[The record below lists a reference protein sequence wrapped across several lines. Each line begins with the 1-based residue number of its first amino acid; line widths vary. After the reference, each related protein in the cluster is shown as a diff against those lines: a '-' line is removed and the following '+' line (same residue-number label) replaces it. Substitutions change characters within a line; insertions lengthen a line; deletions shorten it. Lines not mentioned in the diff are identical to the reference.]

1 MVVHSEGTS
10 DQKGKLK
17 FFDKIKSFFSK
28 KKKEEEET
36 TAEKMK
42 DTEKDADAESK
53 KTKWFNKPHCKFR
66 WTQLLSN

>member
-10 DQKGKLK
+10 EQKGKLK

-28 KKKEEEET
+28 KKKEELET

-53 KTKWFNKPHCKFR
+53 KTK
-66 WTQLLSN
+66 

>member
-28 KKKEEEET
+28 KKKGEEET

-42 DTEKDADAESK
+42 DTEKDAESK
-53 KTKWFNKPHCKFR
+53 KTK
-66 WTQLLSN
+66 